1 MTLALRYAVRSDV
14 GLLREGNEDSAY
26 AGPHLLAIADGMGGH
41 AAGEVASAVAISALA
56 GLDEEVPVSNLL
68 ELLSAAVASANA
80 TLHEMSTQ
88 DPSVEGMGTTLT
100 AMLWSGSTV
109 ALCHIGDSRAYLL
122 RDGEFYQI
130 THDHTLVQSL
140 VDDGRLSPEQAHT
153 HPQRSL
159 VMRALQSST
168 DAEPDLSVR
177 EAVVGDR
184 YLLCSDGLSD
194 VVSEQTMQKT
204 LMKFSDPE
212 EAVNQLID
220 LAIRGGG
227 PDNITCIVADVVDT
241 AAEPGAA
248 TNAFVIVGAASN
260 GDGRPRLRSDSP
272 AARASQL
279 THPGLQTAVRPQ
291 TAGGPV
297 TTAAPPDGTSRS
309 GVATQPGRAARAA
322 TATQPGMVA
331 GLEPEPDDTDT
342 AGTPSGRRRWPLVT
356 SILAVLVIVIA
367 AGGYAAWR
375 YTQSQYYVG
384 TDGHQVIIFRG
395 VDEQVAGLSLSSVY
409 QRTGI
414 PIAHVTANDLPQVKS
429 TITAD
434 SLTGAKQIVVNI
446 QHAYTCQVATAALA
460 KWEANKPAPVKPKT
474 VKGKVIVPKAKPYP
488 PKPAVPSYCAGQQ
501 GAPA

>member
-56 GLDEEVPVSNLL
+56 GLDEEVPVSDLL
-68 ELLSAAVASANA
+68 TVLSAAVASANA
-80 TLHEMSTQ
+80 TLHEMSTE

-122 RDGEFYQI
+122 RDGSLYQI

-168 DAEPDLSVR
+168 EAEPDLTVR
-177 EAVVGDR
+177 EASAGDR

-194 VVSEQTMQKT
+194 VVSEQTLHKT
-204 LMKFSDPE
+204 LMQYANPE
-212 EAVNQLID
+212 EAVHQLID

-241 AAEPGAA
+241 AAEPGVA
-248 TNAFVIVGAASN
+248 TEASVIAGAASN
-260 GDGRPRLRSDSP
+260 GDGRPRLRSDNP
-272 AARASQL
+272 AVRARQL
-279 THPGLQTAVRPQ
+279 TEPGLRTAAPPGIT
-291 TAGGPV
+291 TAGPV
-297 TTAAPPDGTSRS
+297 TTPRTGTP
-309 GVATQPGRAARAA
+309 TIPA
-322 TATQPGMVA
+322 TAVTPGTA
-331 GLEPEPDDTDT
+331 TRPGTATGLAEPEPDDDADT
-342 AGTPSGRRRWPLVT
+342 AETDLPRRRWPVVT
-356 SILAVLVIVIA
+356 SVLVVLVIVIA
-367 AGGYAAWR
+367 GGGYAAWR

-384 TDGHQVIIFRG
+384 TDGRQVVIYRG
-395 VDEQVAGLSLSSVY
+395 VNEQVAGLSLSSVY

-414 PIAHVTANDLPQVKS
+414 PLSHVTANDLPQIKS

-434 SLTGAKQIVVNI
+434 SLGGAKQVVVNI
-446 QHAYTCQVATAALA
+446 RRAYNCQVATAAVQ
-460 KWEANKPAPVKPKT
+460 KWEASKPKPPKPIR
-474 VKGKVIVPKAKPYP
+474 VKGRLITPKAKPYRAE
-488 PKPAVPSYCAGQQ
+488 PAVPSYCSAQQ

>member
-56 GLDEEVPVSNLL
+56 GLDEEVPVSSLL
-68 ELLSAAVASANA
+68 ELLSAAVANANA

-177 EAVVGDR
+177 EAVAGDR

-194 VVSEQTMQKT
+194 VVSEQTMGKT
-204 LMKFSDPE
+204 LVKFTDPE

-241 AAEPGAA
+241 AVEPGAA

-291 TAGGPV
+291 AAGGPV
-297 TTAAPPDGTSRS
+297 TTADPPGATSRS
-309 GVATQPGRAARAA
+309 AVTTQPGRAARTA

-331 GLEPEPDDTDT
+331 DLEPEPDDTD
-342 AGTPSGRRRWPLVT
+342 AADASPGRRRWPLVT
-356 SILAVLVIVIA
+356 SILAVLVLVIA

-375 YTQSQYYVG
+375 YTQNQYYVG

-395 VDEQVAGLSLSSVY
+395 VDENVAGLSLSSVY

-434 SLTGAKQIVVNI
+434 SLTGAKQIVTNI
-446 QHAYTCQVATAALA
+446 RRAYSCQLATAALA
-460 KWEANKPAPVKPKT
+460 KWEANKPAPVKPKR

>member
-140 VDDGRLSPEQAHT
+140 VDDGRLSPEQAQT

-177 EAVVGDR
+177 EALAGDR

-204 LMKFSDPE
+204 LVKFTDPE
-212 EAVNQLID
+212 EAVHQLID

-248 TNAFVIVGAASN
+248 TQTSVIVGAASN

-279 THPGLQTAVRPQ
+279 THPGLQTVAHPQ
-291 TAGGPV
+291 TAGPV
-297 TTAAPPDGTSRS
+297 TTTAPPVTSGS
-309 GVATQPGRAARAA
+309 AATTQPGRVTGAG
-322 TATQPGMVA
+322 TATQPGLVV
-331 GLEPEPDDTDT
+331 GLTEPEPDDTDT
-342 AGTPSGRRRWPLVT
+342 AGAPPGRRRWPLVT
-356 SILAVLVIVIA
+356 SILAVLVIMIA

-395 VDEQVAGLSLSSVY
+395 VDERVAGLSLSSVY

-446 QHAYTCQVATAALA
+446 QHAYTCQVAMAAVQ
-460 KWEANKPAPVKPKT
+460 KWEANKPAPVKPRR
-474 VKGKVIVPKAKPYP
+474 VKGKLIVPKAKPYP

>member
-1 MTLALRYAVRSDV
+1 
-14 GLLREGNEDSAY
+14 
-26 AGPHLLAIADGMGGH
+26 MGK
-41 AAGEVASAVAISALA
+41 
-56 GLDEEVPVSNLL
+56 
-68 ELLSAAVASANA
+68 
-80 TLHEMSTQ
+80 
-88 DPSVEGMGTTLT
+88 
-100 AMLWSGSTV
+100 
-109 ALCHIGDSRAYLL
+109 
-122 RDGEFYQI
+122 
-130 THDHTLVQSL
+130 TLV
-140 VDDGRLSPEQAHT
+140 
-153 HPQRSL
+153 
-159 VMRALQSST
+159 
-168 DAEPDLSVR
+168 
-177 EAVVGDR
+177 
-184 YLLCSDGLSD
+184 
-194 VVSEQTMQKT
+194 
-204 LMKFSDPE
+204 KFSDPE

-241 AAEPGAA
+241 ALEPGAA

-291 TAGGPV
+291 AAGGPV
-297 TTAAPPDGTSRS
+297 TTADPPGAASRS
-309 GVATQPGRAARAA
+309 GVTTQPGRGARTA

-331 GLEPEPDDTDT
+331 GLEPEPGDTDT
-342 AGTPSGRRRWPLVT
+342 TEAAPGRRRWPLVT

-375 YTQSQYYVG
+375 YTQNQYYVG
-384 TDGHQVIIFRG
+384 TDGHQVIIYRG
-395 VDEQVAGLSLSSVY
+395 VNENVAGLSLSSVY
-409 QRTGI
+409 QQTGI

-434 SLTGAKQIVVNI
+434 SLTGAKQIVTNI
-446 QHAYTCQVATAALA
+446 RRAYSCQLATAALA
-460 KWEANKPAPVKPKT
+460 KWEANKPAPVKPRR